1 MTTSDHRG
9 ADEPKILV
17 QERIAELERANQA
30 LRKIIVFMKE
40 STGSSAL

>member
-17 QERIAELERANQA
+17 QERIAELERANQ
-30 LRKIIVFMKE
+30 R
-40 STGSSAL
+40 